1 MSLLLVDCILLFLQ
15 PSGAGAPTGGTGGPG
30 TAKTAMIIIVGL
42 GVCVAVLFAILL
54 AMTTARAMRRA
65 AQLRDRPAPK
75 SGSRGP
81 DPWFEAGRRAMP
93 ATPSEMRDAGAA
105 EPAGGPDPVS
115 RRGAPAAR
123 GARAASPARGGRPL
137 ALVTGAARRV
147 GRAVA
152 IELARR
158 GCDVTFTYNTSRED
172 AESLARELSALGA
185 TASFYEVDFSEPG
198 SVEAFAA
205 GMGET
210 LSRLDVL
217 VHNASVYEPSPL
229 GELGAEQALRQFRVN
244 ALAPLM
250 LTARLAPLMERS
262 VLAGGAAVVAMC
274 DIHAMGRPRRDFAAY
289 SMSKAALAEMV
300 QSLARDLAPNVRVN
314 GVAPG
319 VVAWPDSGSESEAS
333 EQSRYLKR
341 VPLGRAGEPED
352 AARAVVWLALDATY
366 VTGDIIRIDG
376 GRWLG

>member
-1 MSLLLVDCILLFLQ
+1 MSPALADCILLLLQ
-15 PSGAGAPTGGTGGPG
+15 PTGSGAAPGGPNAPG
-30 TAKTAMIIIVGL
+30 TAKTAVIIIVGL
-42 GVCVAVLFAILL
+42 GACVAVLFAILL
-54 AMTTARAMRRA
+54 AMTTIRAMRRA

-75 SGSRGP
+75 SGSSGP

-93 ATPSEMRDAGAA
+93 ATPAEMREAGAA
-105 EPAGGPDPVS
+105 PPADDPVDDP
-115 RRGAPAAR
+115 APRSAR
-123 GARAASPARGGRPL
+123 PATPPRGGRPL

-152 IELARR
+152 VELARR
-158 GCDVTFTYNTSRED
+158 GCDVTFTYNTSRAD

-229 GELGAEQALRQFRVN
+229 GDLGAEQALRQFRVN

-262 VLAGGAAVVAMC
+262 ILAGGAAVVAMC

-289 SMSKAALAEMV
+289 AMSKAALAEMV
-300 QSLARDLAPNVRVN
+300 QSLARDLAPGVRVN

-319 VVAWPDSGSESEAS
+319 VVAWPDSGAESQAS

-366 VTGDIIRIDG
+366 TTGDILKVDG